1 MTPTP
6 DTRPAPA
13 GLAAETVPVMQPA
26 TDTPA
31 VPARAARLSATQA
44 PTPQRARSDWR
55 GAAFAAPYLLHLALF
70 FGYPLVFAVV
80 LIGHRWDVVTPMEW
94 IGTGNLQRLVADD
107 LFARAMLNTAVF
119 LALHIPLQIGVALLF
134 AELLNGKLRGR
145 AFFRTVYFLPVVVSG
160 VVVTILFQQLF
171 AFDGGYVNGVIAAV
185 GGEAVPWLVSPAWA
199 MPSIALVA
207 TWKNVGLY
215 VLLFLAGL
223 QNVPPEL
230 YEAADVEGATR
241 WQRWRFITL
250 PMLNPMMVTVVVL
263 STIGGFSLFVEPYV
277 LTGGGPLG
285 STLSGLLYIYNQ
297 AFYFNHMGYAA
308 TLGLA
313 FALLIFAV
321 VLVQRRVVESDVS

>member
-1 MTPTP
+1 MTETP
-6 DTRPAPA
+6 DTIAQ
-13 GLAAETVPVMQPA
+13 ETVPAMQSR
-26 TDTPA
+26 TDVPA
-31 VPARAARLSATQA
+31 VPAHAVA
-44 PTPQRARSDWR
+44 PPVPVRRERSDWR
-55 GAAFAAPYLLHLALF
+55 GVAFAAPYLLHLGLF
-70 FGYPLVFAVV
+70 FGYPLLFAAV
-80 LIGHRWDVVTPMEW
+80 LIFHRWDVVTPMEW
-94 IGTGNLQRLVADD
+94 VGTGNIARLVQDD
-107 LFARAMLNTAVF
+107 LFARAMLNTGIF
-119 LALHIPLQIGVALLF
+119 LVLHIPLQIVVALLF
-134 AELLNGKLRGR
+134 AELLNGKLKGR
-145 AFFRTVYFLPVVVSG
+145 SFFRTVYFLPVVVSG

-171 AFDGGYVNGVIAAV
+171 AFDGGYVNSVLGAI

-223 QNVPPEL
+223 QNVPPTL

-241 WQRWRFITL
+241 WQRWRHVTL

-263 STIGGFSLFVEPYV
+263 STIGGFSLFIEPYV
-277 LTGGGPLG
+277 LTGGGPLN

-321 VLVQRRVVESDVS
+321 VLVQRRVVESDVA

>member
-1 MTPTP
+1 MTETP
-6 DTRPAPA
+6 DTLAEAPA
-13 GLAAETVPVMQPA
+13 AVVPAAQPA
-26 TDTPA
+26 TAVPA
-31 VPARAARLSATQA
+31 VPVAAA
-44 PTPQRARSDWR
+44 PVVPRRARSDWR
-55 GAAFAAPYLLHLALF
+55 GAAFAAPYLAHLALF
-70 FGYPLVFAVV
+70 FGYPLAFAVV
-80 LIGHRWDVVTPMEW
+80 LVFHRWDVVTPMQW
-94 IGTGNLQRLVADD
+94 VGAGNLQRLVADD
-107 LFARAMLNTAVF
+107 LFARAMLNTGVF

-171 AFDGGYVNGVIAAV
+171 AFDGGYVNGVIAAL

-199 MPSIALVA
+199 MPAIALVA

-230 YEAADVEGATR
+230 YEEADVEGATR
-241 WQRWRFITL
+241 WQRWRHITF

-277 LTGGGPLG
+277 LTGGGPLN

-297 AFYFNHMGYAA
+297 AFTFNHMGYAA